1 VRTSGQDEDVRGT
14 LTIAR
19 LTWIEAR
26 RRRIV
31 LAAVLGGLAFLVI
44 YGVAL
49 FFIDRA
55 VRAEAGLNPINL
67 VQMRI
72 GYQFMTLAGLY
83 VVNFLTIAVAI
94 MLAVDTLSGEIS
106 SGVMQTLAAKPI
118 HRAEIVLGKWLTYWL
133 MTAAYLLL
141 LSGSIVLMMRV
152 MGGFEQG
159 GIFAAL
165 PLMLLAATVML
176 TVSTAGGVRLTT
188 ITNGIASFAV
198 YGIAFIGGWIE
209 QIGSFVSNPATRYV
223 GTAISLLS
231 PADAMWRRAAYELQ
245 PAIMRDLNITPFN
258 VGSVPSTAMIVWAI
272 GFVAVV
278 LAIAVYLFRHRPL

>member
-1 VRTSGQDEDVRGT
+1 MRGT
-14 LTIAR
+14 LTIAY

-55 VRAEAGLNPINL
+55 VSEEAAVNPVNL

-83 VVNFLTIAVAI
+83 VVNFLAIAVAI

-118 HRAEIVLGKWLTYWL
+118 RRAAIVLGKWLTYWL
-133 MTAAYLLL
+133 MTAVYLLL
-141 LSGSIVLMMRV
+141 MSGGIVLMMRV
-152 MGGFEQG
+152 LAGFEQPG
-159 GIFAAL
+159 LARAL

-188 ITNGIASFAV
+188 ITNGIASFAF
-198 YGIAFIGGWIE
+198 YGIAFIGGWVE
-209 QIGSFVSNPATRYV
+209 QIGSFASNEATRYV
-223 GTAISLLS
+223 GTAISLIS
-231 PADAMWRRAAYELQ
+231 PADAMWRRATYELL
-245 PAIMRDLNITPFN
+245 PPFMRGLAVTPFSI
-258 VGSVPSTAMIVWAI
+258 GSVPSTAMIAWTA
-272 GFVAVV
+272 GFIVVV
-278 LAIAVYLFRHRPL
+278 LALAIYSFRHRSL

>member
-1 VRTSGQDEDVRGT
+1 VRGT

-31 LAAVLGGLAFLVI
+31 LAAVLGGLAFLII

-55 VRAEAGLNPINL
+55 VTADAALNPVNL

-94 MLAVDTLSGEIS
+94 MLAVDTLSGEIA

-118 HRAEIVLGKWLTYWL
+118 RRAEIVLGKWLTYWL

-141 LSGSIVLMMRV
+141 LSGGIVLMMRV
-152 MGGFEQG
+152 IAGFEQG
-159 GIFAAL
+159 GVLEAL

-188 ITNGIASFAV
+188 ITNGIASFAF

-209 QIGSFVSNPATRYV
+209 QIGSFVSNAATRYV
-223 GTAISLLS
+223 GTAISLVS
-231 PADAMWRRAAYELQ
+231 PADAMWRRAAYEMQ

-278 LAIAVYLFRHRPL
+278 LTLAAYQFRHRPL

>member
-1 VRTSGQDEDVRGT
+1 VRGT
-14 LTIAR
+14 LTIAY

-31 LAAVLGGLAFLVI
+31 LAAVLGGLAFLAI

-55 VRAEAGLNPINL
+55 VSAEAATVNI

-83 VVNFLTIAVAI
+83 VVNFLAIAVAI

-118 HRAEIVLGKWLTYWL
+118 RRAEIVLGKWLTYWL

-141 LSGSIVLMMRV
+141 LSGGIVLMMRV
-152 MGGFEQG
+152 IAGFEQT
-159 GIFAAL
+159 GITGAL

-188 ITNGIASFAV
+188 ITNGIASFAF

-209 QIGSFVSNPATRYV
+209 QIGSFAGNAATRYV
-223 GTAISLLS
+223 GTAISLMS
-231 PADAMWRRAAYELQ
+231 PADAMWRRATFELV
-245 PAIMRDLNITPFN
+245 PPFMRGVPVTPFAL
-258 VGSVPSTAMIVWAI
+258 GSVPSTAMIVWTV
-272 GFVAVV
+272 GFVVVV
-278 LAIAVYLFRHRPL
+278 LALACYQFRHRPL

>member
-1 VRTSGQDEDVRGT
+1 VRGT
-14 LTIAR
+14 LTIAY

-55 VRAEAGLNPINL
+55 LSAELSSGTVNL

-118 HRAEIVLGKWLTYWL
+118 RRAEIVLGKWLTYWV

-141 LSGSIVLMMRV
+141 LSGGIVLMMRV
-152 MGGFEQG
+152 IAGFEQG
-159 GIFAAL
+159 GIAGAL

-188 ITNGIASFAV
+188 ITNGIASFAFF
-198 YGIAFIGGWIE
+198 GIAFIGGWIE
-209 QIGSFVSNPATRYV
+209 QIGSFVSNAATRYV
-223 GTAISLLS
+223 GTAISLMS

-258 VGSVPSTAMIVWAI
+258 VGSVPSTAMIAWTV
-272 GFVAVV
+272 GFVVVV
-278 LAIAVYLFRHRPL
+278 LAIAVYQFRHRPL

>member
-1 VRTSGQDEDVRGT
+1 MRGT

>member
-1 VRTSGQDEDVRGT
+1 
-14 LTIAR
+14 LTIAY

-49 FFIDRA
+49 YFIDRA
-55 VRAEAGLNPINL
+55 VSASPDPVNL

-94 MLAVDTLSGEIS
+94 MLAVDTLSGEIA

-118 HRAEIVLGKWLTYWL
+118 RRAEIVLGKWLTYWL
-133 MTAAYLLL
+133 MTAVYLFL
-141 LSGSIVLMMRV
+141 LSGGIVLMMRV
-152 MGGFEQG
+152 IAEFEQA
-159 GIFAAL
+159 GIWGAL

-188 ITNGIASFAV
+188 ITNGIASFAFF
-198 YGIAFIGGWIE
+198 GIAFIGGWIE
-209 QIGSFVSNPATRYV
+209 QIGSFVSNAATRYV
-223 GTAISLLS
+223 GTAISLVS

-272 GFVAVV
+272 GFVVVV
-278 LAIAVYLFRHRPL
+278 LALALYQFRHRPL

>member
-1 VRTSGQDEDVRGT
+1 VRGT
-14 LTIAR
+14 LTIAY

-55 VRAEAGLNPINL
+55 VSVGLSSGTASL
-67 VQMRI
+67 VQTRI

-118 HRAEIVLGKWLTYWL
+118 RRGEIVLGKWLTYWV

-141 LSGSIVLMMRV
+141 LSGGIVLMMRV
-152 MGGFEQG
+152 IAGFEQS
-159 GIFAAL
+159 GILVAL

-188 ITNGIASFAV
+188 ITNGIASFAF

-209 QIGSFVSNPATRYV
+209 QIGSFVSNAATRYV
-223 GTAISLLS
+223 GTAISLVS

-272 GFVAVV
+272 GFVVVV
-278 LAIAVYLFRHRPL
+278 LALALYQFRHRAL